1 MLAPNIGS
9 MVPTVA
15 PAATLSTPHNHQ
27 SSLVINPPLHNP
39 NTQINN
45 NSNNNNNNN
54 NSNSNANSH
63 NSIPISFANVIAASS
78 ANAVSSA
85 TFPYLGAATGSGAS
99 AVSFGSSASIASG
112 LNSAT
117 TNNQQQIPN
126 TEAKLFC
133 GKLSLCYF
141 WSKSNMEFTHRFW
154 KKNWGRIWTLIRE

>member
-15 PAATLSTPHNHQ
+15 PTATLSTPHNHQ

-54 NSNSNANSH
+54 SNSNANSH
-63 NSIPISFANVIAASS
+63 NPIPISFANVIAASS

-117 TNNQQQIPN
+117 TNSQQQIPN

-141 WSKSNMEFTHRFW
+141 RIKSNMEFTHRF
-154 KKNWGRIWTLIRE
+154 